1 MRLSENLDL
10 SEMIKSDTAIRHGIK
25 NYPTDGHL
33 GNMIMWAEN
42 IFQPIRDY
50 FGEPI
55 FISSGYRS
63 RELNN
68 LISGS
73 LQSQHCVGQAGDID
87 QDHRMTTV
95 SNADVFNFILNYLDY
110 DQLILEYPDEYDN
123 PSWVHVSYVSEEKNR
138 NQPLVAVKED
148 KITKYYEYNV

>member
-10 SEMIKSDTAIRHGIK
+10 SEMIKSDIAIRHGIK

-87 QDHRMTTV
+87 QDHRMTMV
-95 SNADVFNFILNYLDY
+95 SNADVFDFVLNYLDY

-123 PSWVHVSYVSEEKNR
+123 PSWVHVSYISEEKNR

>member
-1 MRLSENLDL
+1 MRLSENLSL
-10 SEMIKSDTAIRHGIK
+10 YEMIKSDTAIRHGIK

-63 RELNN
+63 RELNS
-68 LISGS
+68 LINGS
-73 LQSQHCVGQAGDID
+73 LRSQHCAGQAGDID
-87 QDHRMTTV
+87 QDHRMTIV
-95 SNADVFNFILNYLDY
+95 SNADIFDFILNYLDY
-110 DQLILEYPDEYDN
+110 DQLILEYPDEDMN
-123 PSWVHVSYVSEEKNR
+123 PAWVHVSYISEENNR
-138 NQPLVAVKED
+138 NQTLVAVKEG
-148 KITKYYEYNV
+148 KITKYYEYDV

>member
-1 MRLSENLDL
+1 MRLSENLSL
-10 SEMIKSDTAIRHGIK
+10 SEMIKSDAAIRHGIK

-42 IFQPIRDY
+42 IFQPIRDH

-63 RELNN
+63 PELNN
-68 LISGS
+68 LIGGS

-87 QDHRMTTV
+87 QDHRMTIV
-95 SNADVFNFILNYLDY
+95 SNADIFDFILNYLDY
-110 DQLILEYPDEYDN
+110 DQLILEYPDEYMN

-138 NQPLVAVKED
+138 NQTLVAVKEG
-148 KITKYYEYNV
+148 KITKNYNYDA

>member
-10 SEMIKSDTAIRHGIK
+10 SEMTKSDTAIRHGIK

-87 QDHRMTTV
+87 QDHKMTMV
-95 SNADVFNFILNYLDY
+95 SNADVFDFILNYLDY

>member
-87 QDHRMTTV
+87 QDHKMTMV
-95 SNADVFNFILNYLDY
+95 SNADVFDFILNYLDY

>member
-87 QDHRMTTV
+87 QDHKMTMV
-95 SNADVFNFILNYLDY
+95 SNADVFDFILNYLDY

-148 KITKYYEYNV
+148 KITKYYLYNV

>member
-148 KITKYYEYNV
+148 KITKYYLYNV

>member
-87 QDHRMTTV
+87 QDHKMTMV
-95 SNADVFNFILNYLDY
+95 SNADVFDFILNYLDY

-148 KITKYYEYNV
+148 KITKYYEDNV